1 MLATAP
7 PSMRAQ
13 RGGERGRSRAS
24 QMLFDDLGGEPTLDE
39 LIAGVW
45 EGLAAHR
52 PARCP
57 VCEAEMQPVYG
68 AHAPQSDDSGSARM
82 SSRTTRA
89 RPEQARQ
96 DAERAASSSGRPAG
110 RMLEGGRCTG
120 CGTALQ

>member
-1 MLATAP
+1 MSMLAPAP

-24 QMLFDDLGGEPTLDE
+24 QTLFDDLGGEPTLDE

-57 VCEAEMQPVYG
+57 VCEAEMRPVYG
-68 AHAPQSDDSGSARM
+68 AHAPQSDESGSARM
-82 SSRTTRA
+82 SETG
-89 RPEQARQ
+89 RQ
-96 DAERAASSSGRPAG
+96 GG
-110 RMLEGGRCTG
+110 RMAEGGRCSG

>member
-1 MLATAP
+1 MSTLAPAP

-24 QMLFDDLGGEPTLDE
+24 QTLFDDLGGEPTLDE

-57 VCEAEMQPVYG
+57 VCEAEMHPVYG
-68 AHAPQSDDSGSARM
+68 AHALQLDDSRTAGM
-82 SSRTTRA
+82 SEA
-89 RPEQARQ
+89 
-96 DAERAASSSGRPAG
+96 GRPAG
-110 RMLEGGRCTG
+110 RMPEGGRCTE
-120 CGTALQ
+120 CGSALQ